1 MSGQVG
7 RGGVCDGGSDRD
19 SNGDVDWSELGVG
32 MRRAIVAVVA
42 GLYAFCGAPYA
53 VRVHARTDW
62 GVLVKE
68 LTKSV
73 VTIERDDNGTSCTG
87 FIINSK
93 AKDKDNHDVDYVL
106 TASHCEAGKLW
117 ADQSLATVI
126 AKNKDKDLLVLS
138 IEDSDR
144 PALKLAKDNP
154 TVGQEAASFG
164 YGYGLEKPLFR
175 LTHISAET
183 YIPYDGIG
191 GPLFFTDATF
201 VGGQS
206 GGPVINADGEVV
218 MMVQLGTNLVGM
230 GVGAETIRQRV
241 GKYWEKPAAK
251 P

>member
-1 MSGQVG
+1 MK
-7 RGGVCDGGSDRD
+7 
-19 SNGDVDWSELGVG
+19 
-32 MRRAIVAVVA
+32 RALVALVA
-42 GLYAFCGAPYA
+42 GLYAFCGVPL
-53 VRVHARTDW
+53 HARTDW
-62 GVLVKE
+62 AALVKTLE
-68 LTKSV
+68 KSV
-73 VTIERDDNGTSCTG
+73 VTIERDDKGTSCTG

-93 AKDKDNHDVDYVL
+93 AKDKNDDDIDYVL
-106 TASHCEAGKLW
+106 TAAHCEAAKLW
-117 ADQSLATVI
+117 ADQSVATVI
-126 AKNKDKDLLVLS
+126 AKNKEKDLIVLS

-164 YGYGLEKPLFR
+164 YGYGLERPLFR

-191 GPLFFTDATF
+191 GPLFMTDATF

-218 MMVQLGTNLVGM
+218 MMVQLGTNSVGM
-230 GVGAETIRQRV
+230 GVGSETIRQKV
-241 GKYWEKPAAK
+241 GKYLEKAVK